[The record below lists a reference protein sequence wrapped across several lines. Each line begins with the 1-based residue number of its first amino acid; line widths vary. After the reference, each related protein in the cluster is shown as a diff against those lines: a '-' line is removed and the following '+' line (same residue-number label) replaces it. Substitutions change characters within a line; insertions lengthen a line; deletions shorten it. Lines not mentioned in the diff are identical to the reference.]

1 MFTTL
6 NKRDFDTK
14 ASDDSARGGFNLKIR
29 ALGLG
34 DRSSDDLNNNS
45 PNRRTPTHKQSI
57 DLGFD
62 STNLSLAAINEKTNG
77 SSVGGPQRTQP
88 GWCNNPKRRSTPG
101 RALKRETNNDLE
113 SDSIFLTK
121 TKSTEAN
128 DGATGFKN
136 SLTFG
141 TRRNNTENSSHV
153 NAFSD
158 DLPPSKTI
166 MDLQREDYTDC
177 YLAPQQQQHQGQ
189 QLQQQNL
196 QQQQQGQQLQV
207 GNTSL
212 LSVKGGDDSGIFGIS
227 SNSPA
232 FQRSKNVLPDHLFE
246 TGDKKSPIG
255 SNGIRPQQQTLNGD
269 STRSHTG
276 QTNGESAVLV
286 FGYSESI
293 ANEVIAHFAKFGNV
307 LEDFEATRT
316 SVIFHKKLS
325 DTPRKS
331 YPIFTGSGWV
341 KLTYDNKASAI
352 RALEEN
358 GSVFHGSMIGCV
370 PYSKDA
376 VENIASVSISNSSN
390 VGETDISLQTGAHHD
405 EEPMLKFASNSH
417 KINLK
422 TDDKIFVKPKS
433 AKLGLYKS
441 KDLKQHQLQQQ
452 SQQGNSLVNKVN
464 NWLFGWE
471 DL

>member
-1 MFTTL
+1 M
-6 NKRDFDTK
+6 
-14 ASDDSARGGFNLKIR
+14 
-29 ALGLG
+29 
-34 DRSSDDLNNNS
+34 
-45 PNRRTPTHKQSI
+45 
-57 DLGFD
+57 
-62 STNLSLAAINEKTNG
+62 
-77 SSVGGPQRTQP
+77 
-88 GWCNNPKRRSTPG
+88 
-101 RALKRETNNDLE
+101 
-113 SDSIFLTK
+113 
-121 TKSTEAN
+121 
-128 DGATGFKN
+128 
-136 SLTFG
+136 
-141 TRRNNTENSSHV
+141 
-153 NAFSD
+153 
-158 DLPPSKTI
+158 
-166 MDLQREDYTDC
+166 
-177 YLAPQQQQHQGQ
+177 
-189 QLQQQNL
+189 
-196 QQQQQGQQLQV
+196 
-207 GNTSL
+207 
-212 LSVKGGDDSGIFGIS
+212 
-227 SNSPA
+227 
-232 FQRSKNVLPDHLFE
+232 
-246 TGDKKSPIG
+246 
-255 SNGIRPQQQTLNGD
+255 
-269 STRSHTG
+269 
-276 QTNGESAVLV
+276 

-293 ANEVIAHFAKFGNV
+293 ANEVIAHFAKFGNI

-325 DTPRKS
+325 DAPRKS

-376 VENIASVSISNSSN
+376 VENIASVSISNNSN
-390 VGETDISLQTGAHHD
+390 VGETDISLETSAHHD
-405 EEPMLKFASNSH
+405 EEPMMKFASNSH